1 VRMSS
6 ELQYS
11 PGAGADGMWSCAAPR
26 GMELR
31 GNVAVASSL
40 LRRYTD
46 CMLMQIR
53 QFLVV
58 GLLAVTAGCATSVI
72 PESLEPQIDQTVTF
86 SQVLEAP
93 DSYRGKVVVWAGE
106 VLKAKALKGGTQL
119 EVLQLPLDDEQE
131 PMTDRMES
139 KGRFLALQK
148 EFLDPATIAD
158 GTRVTI
164 VGEVTGAAV
173 EKMDE
178 ADYRFPTL
186 EVKHLHRWTPRRVED
201 RRAPGPWWNV
211 FGGVGIGGGSRSG
224 GGISIGF

>member
-1 VRMSS
+1 M
-6 ELQYS
+6 
-11 PGAGADGMWSCAAPR
+11 PR
-26 GMELR
+26 
-31 GNVAVASSL
+31 
-40 LRRYTD
+40 
-46 CMLMQIR
+46 
-53 QFLVV
+53 
-58 GLLAVTAGCATSVI
+58 
-72 PESLEPQIDQTVTF
+72 
-86 SQVLEAP
+86 
-93 DSYRGKVVVWAGE
+93 
-106 VLKAKALKGGTQL
+106 GTQL